1 MADPEAATAVLE
13 RLKAI
18 CVRLAIDDFG
28 VGTRR
33 WARPQT
39 PVDLEQLI
47 RLRRPQPRIGA
58 SVSG

>member
-1 MADPEAATAVLE
+1 VLE